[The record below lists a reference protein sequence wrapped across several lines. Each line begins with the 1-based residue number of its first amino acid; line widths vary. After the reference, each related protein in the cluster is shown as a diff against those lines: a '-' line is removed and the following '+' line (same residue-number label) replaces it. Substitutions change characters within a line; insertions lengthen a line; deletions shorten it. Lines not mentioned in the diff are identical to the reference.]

1 MSREDIEKK
10 IKNLESS
17 QFFLA
22 MKDHWSPN
30 DFSKD
35 NHYTSEIRRL
45 KQELE
50 DMAQKGE

>member
-1 MSREDIEKK
+1 MSREDIEEK

-22 MKDHWSPN
+22 MKDHWSSN

-35 NHYTSEIRRL
+35 NYYTSEIRKLR
-45 KQELE
+45 QELE
-50 DMAQKGE
+50 DMTQKGD

>member
-1 MSREDIEKK
+1 MSREEIEGK

-22 MKDHWSPN
+22 MKDHWSSS

-35 NHYTSEIRRL
+35 NHYTSEIRKLR
-45 KQELE
+45 QELE
-50 DMAQKGE
+50 NMEQKGD